1 MTVSKSLIQ
10 WLYGYGNIHIDERI
24 ETDVLA
30 QQAIS
35 YALYKEPNAIVDT
48 YIDGSQMRT
57 EYYTF
62 LARRNTQIEPER
74 QDNNEF
80 LEELENWIDENN
92 LKGELPQLDGNR
104 YCEDVSVSSGLYL
117 YTNEDSQAV
126 YALTIQIKYRKELN

>member
-1 MTVSKSLIQ
+1 MTVSKALIQ
-10 WLYGYGNIHIDERI
+10 WLYGYGNIRIDERI

-35 YALYKEPNAIVDT
+35 YALYKEPNAIVDA

-62 LARRNTQIEPER
+62 LARRNTQIESER
-74 QDNNEF
+74 QDNNAF
-80 LEELENWIDENN
+80 LEELENWIDEKN
-92 LKGELPQLDGNR
+92 LNGELPQLDGNR

-117 YTNEDSQAV
+117 YTNEDNQAV

>member
-1 MTVSKSLIQ
+1 MTVSKALIQ
-10 WLYGYGNIHIDERI
+10 WLYGYGNIQIDERI

-35 YALYKEPNAIVDT
+35 YALYKEPNAIVDI

-62 LARRNTQIEPER
+62 LARRNTQIEVER
-74 QDNNEF
+74 QDNNSF
-80 LEELENWIDENN
+80 LEELGEWIDEKN
-92 LKGELPQLDGNR
+92 LNGELPQLDGNK
-104 YCEDVSVSSGLYL
+104 CCDDVSVSSGLYL

>member
-1 MTVSKSLIQ
+1 MTVSKALIQ
-10 WLYGYGNIHIDERI
+10 WLYGYGNIQIDERI

-30 QQAIS
+30 QHAIS

-48 YIDGSQMRT
+48 YIDSSQMRT

-62 LARRNTQIEPER
+62 LARRNTQIESER
-74 QDNNEF
+74 QDNNAF
-80 LEELENWIDENN
+80 LEELENWIDEKN
-92 LKGELPQLDGNR
+92 LNGELPQLDGNR

-117 YTNEDSQAV
+117 YTNEDNQAV

>member
-1 MTVSKSLIQ
+1 MTVSKALIQ
-10 WLYGYGNIHIDERI
+10 WLYGYGNIQIDERI

-48 YIDGSQMRT
+48 YIVGSQMRT

-62 LARRNTQIEPER
+62 LARRNTQIELER
-74 QDNNEF
+74 QDNNAF
-80 LEELENWIDENN
+80 LEELENWIDEKN
-92 LKGELPQLDGNR
+92 LNGELPQLDGNR

-117 YTNEDSQAV
+117 YTNEDNQAV

>member
-1 MTVSKSLIQ
+1 MTVSKALIQ
-10 WLYGYGNIHIDERI
+10 WLYGYGNIQIDERI

-62 LARRNTQIEPER
+62 LARRNTQIEAER
-74 QDNNEF
+74 QDNNLF
-80 LEELENWIDENN
+80 LEELENWIDENLN
-92 LKGELPQLDGNR
+92 GELPQLDGNR
-104 YCEDVSVSSGLYL
+104 YCDEVSVSSGLYL

>member
-1 MTVSKSLIQ
+1 MTVSKALIQ
-10 WLYGYGNIHIDERI
+10 WLYGYGNIQIDERI

-48 YIDGSQMRT
+48 YIDDSQMRT

-62 LARRNTQIEPER
+62 LARRNTQIESER
-74 QDNNEF
+74 QDNNAF
-80 LEELENWIDENN
+80 LEELENWIDEKN
-92 LKGELPQLDGNR
+92 LSGELPQLDGSR

-117 YTNEDSQAV
+117 YTNEDNQAV

>member
-1 MTVSKSLIQ
+1 MTVSKALIQ
-10 WLYGYGNIHIDERI
+10 WLYGYGNIQIDERI

-35 YALYKEPNAIVDT
+35 YALYKEPSTIVDT

-62 LARRNTQIEPER
+62 LARRNTQIEAER
-74 QDNNEF
+74 QDNNVF
-80 LEELENWIDENN
+80 LEELGEWIDEKN
-92 LKGELPQLDGNR
+92 LNGELPQIDGNK
-104 YCEDVSVSSGLYL
+104 YCDEVSVSSGLYL
-117 YTNEDSQAV
+117 YTNEDSQAT

>member
-1 MTVSKSLIQ
+1 MTVSKALIQ
-10 WLYGYGNIHIDERI
+10 WLYGYGNIQIDERI

-35 YALYKEPNAIVDT
+35 YALYKEPNAIVDA

-62 LARRNTQIEPER
+62 LARRNTQIEAER
-74 QDNNEF
+74 QDNNVF
-80 LEELENWIDENN
+80 LEELENWIDEKN
-92 LKGELPQLDGNR
+92 LNGEFPQLDGNR

>member
-1 MTVSKSLIQ
+1 MTVSKALIQ
-10 WLYGYGNIHIDERI
+10 WLYGYGNIQIDERI

-62 LARRNTQIEPER
+62 LARRNTQIEAER
-74 QDNNEF
+74 QDNNSF
-80 LEELENWIDENN
+80 LEELENWIDEKN
-92 LKGELPQLDGNR
+92 LNGELPQLDGNR

-126 YALTIQIKYRKELN
+126 YALTIQIKYRKEHN

>member
-1 MTVSKSLIQ
+1 MTVSKALIQ
-10 WLYGYGNIHIDERI
+10 WLYGYGNIQIDERI

-48 YIDGSQMRT
+48 YIDSSQMRT

-62 LARRNTQIEPER
+62 LARRNTQIESER
-74 QDNNEF
+74 QDNNVF
-80 LEELENWIDENN
+80 LEELENWIDEKN
-92 LKGELPQLDGNR
+92 LNGELPQLDGNR
-104 YCEDVSVSSGLYL
+104 YCDDVSVSSGLYL

-126 YALTIQIKYRKELN
+126 YALTIQIKYRKEFN

>member
-1 MTVSKSLIQ
+1 MTVSKALIQ
-10 WLYGYGNIHIDERI
+10 WLYGYGNIQIDERI

-35 YALYKEPNAIVDT
+35 YALYKEHNAIVDT

-57 EYYTF
+57 EYYTL
-62 LARRNTQIEPER
+62 LARRNTQIESER
-74 QDNNEF
+74 QDNNVF
-80 LEELENWIDENN
+80 LEDLENWIDEKN
-92 LKGELPQLDGNR
+92 LNGELPQLDGNR

-126 YALTIQIKYRKELN
+126 YALTIQIKYRKEHN

>member
-1 MTVSKSLIQ
+1 MTVSKALIQ
-10 WLYGYGNIHIDERI
+10 WLYGYGNIQIDERI

-35 YALYKEPNAIVDT
+35 YALYKEPHAIVDT

-62 LARRNTQIEPER
+62 LARRNTQIEAER
-74 QDNNEF
+74 QDNNVF
-80 LEELENWIDENN
+80 LEELGEWIDEKN
-92 LKGELPQLDGNR
+92 LKGDLPPLDGNK
-104 YCEDVSVSSGLYL
+104 YCEYVSVSSGLYL